1 MTAVQTLA
9 AAQVRPGL
17 PNPSLDLEN
26 RIVDAGF
33 KRVPVDASRFP
44 DGSSNLNQDFM
55 PRCVQAVPNA
65 IEKAG
70 PDPGGFAL
78 VPGKRTRNIDC
89 PQDVA
94 ALGKQPRQRTAGN
107 T

>member
-1 MTAVQTLA
+1 MTAVQPLA

-17 PNPSLDLEN
+17 PNPLLDLEN

-33 KRVPVDASRFP
+33 RRVPVDASRFP
-44 DGSSNLNQDFM
+44 DDSSNLDRDLM
-55 PRCVQAVPNA
+55 PRRVQAVPNA
-65 IEKAG
+65 IENAG
-70 PDPGGFAL
+70 PDPRGFAL
-78 VPGKRTRNIDC
+78 IPGKRTRNIDC

-107 T
+107 S